1 MKFCSNDH
9 PYFSIPNPEARIFAV
24 QDILARLPRSNY
36 ANLRYLIK
44 FLSKL
49 LENQAYT
56 KMSSQNLAIVMA
68 PNMIWNPSEGDGYV
82 PDFTILEKKIT
93 FLVLDSV

>member
-1 MKFCSNDH
+1 MSD
-9 PYFSIPNPEARIFAV
+9 P
-24 QDILARLPRSNY
+24 DARLSAVRNVIAQLPASNY

-49 LENQAYT
+49 LDNQAFT

-68 PNMIWNPSEGDGYV
+68 PNMIWNPTEGEG
-82 PDFTILEKKIT
+82 
-93 FLVLDSV
+93 